1 MKRPIDRLSEL
12 MGLVERCPLVKELYA
27 NPDAHSMI
35 PAEYADA
42 LYATVLTQRPT
53 RCVLIGLGF
62 GAAALAMLTALDEI
76 GVGELVSIDSDQMG
90 GCATALEMIDRAGFA
105 DRHRFIREE
114 SQLALPR
121 MVASGGSAGLVYIDG
136 MHTFDYVLLDAW
148 YADRLLPVGGVVV
161 FNDAS
166 MPAIDRVIRWLR
178 SHRRYKEMPVLE
190 PKPVTVPLIHESF
203 PIGRRL
209 RRPSGRLWNDRYFRK
224 LDVWQPA
231 WDEYADF

>member
-1 MKRPIDRLSEL
+1 
-12 MGLVERCPLVKELYA
+12 MGLVERCPLVTELYA

-35 PAEYADA
+35 PAQYAEA
-42 LYATVLTQRPT
+42 LYATVLAQRPT
-53 RCVLIGLGF
+53 SCVLIGLGF

-76 GVGELVSIDSDQMG
+76 RAGELVSIDSDQMG

-121 MVASGGSAGLVYIDG
+121 MVATGESAKLVYIDG

-148 YADRLLPVGGVVV
+148 YSDRLLPIGGILG
-161 FNDAS
+161 FNDTFRVAV
-166 MPAIDRVIRWLR
+166 DRVMRWLL
-178 SHRRYKEMPVLE
+178 SHRGYDEMPVLE

-203 PIGRRL
+203 PAGRRF
-209 RRPSGRLWNDRYFRK
+209 RRPSGRFLNDRYFRK
-224 LDVWQPA
+224 AAAWEPA
-231 WDEYADF
+231 WDQYPKF